1 MDLTNILVHVDA
13 SERAAERIRLA
24 ANIAKTCDAHV
35 TGTFA
40 IPDPYIA
47 AYMASGY
54 VPVEI
59 FETQREEAFK
69 QSGDAR
75 KVFEDIVSK
84 AGVKGE
90 YRTEEGAVSDVVA
103 RHARYADLAV
113 VGKGDRDD
121 PVKYPYPELSGDL
134 VMTCGRPVLVVPNS
148 GGFETVG
155 RRILVCWNASREATR
170 AVNDA
175 MPFLAKADKV
185 TVLAVNPAKSS
196 GGDHGEIPSADI
208 ALHLARHGVKAE
220 ASSTAAD
227 RIEISDVIL
236 ARASDLGADLIV
248 SGAYGHS
255 RTREWVFG
263 GVTEN
268 LMRDTTVPVLMSH

>member
-1 MDLTNILVHVDA
+1 MNLTNILVHVDA

-24 ANIAKTCDAHV
+24 ANIAQTVDAHV
-35 TGTFA
+35 TGVFV
-40 IPDPYIA
+40 IPDPYVA

-59 FETQREEAFK
+59 FESQREEAMK
-69 QSGDAR
+69 QSGDA
-75 KVFEDIVSK
+75 KKLFDDLVSR
-84 AGVKGE
+84 AGAKGE
-90 YRTEEGAVSDVVA
+90 YRTEEGTVSDVVA
-103 RHARYADLAV
+103 RHARYADVAV
-113 VGKGDRDD
+113 VGKGDRDE

-134 VMTCGRPVLVVPNS
+134 VMTCGRPVLVVPNA
-148 GGFETVG
+148 GHFESVG
-155 RRILVCWNASREATR
+155 KRVLVCWNASREATR

-175 MPFLAKADKV
+175 LPFLAMADKV
-185 TVLAVNPAKSS
+185 TILAVNPGKS
-196 GGDHGEIPSADI
+196 GNGDHGEIPSADI

-220 ASSTAAD
+220 ASNTAAD
-227 RIEISDVIL
+227 GIDISDVIL
-236 ARASDLGADLIV
+236 ARASDLGSDLIV